1 MTEVNSQ
8 GRYKVAAEF
17 TNIFNVMAANRLR
30 ESYMELQLIPFD
42 D

>member
-17 TNIFNVMAANRLR
+17 TDIFNVMAAKHLR
-30 ESYMELQLIPFD
+30 ERHMALPPIPFD